1 MRKTWSMILALTM
14 AVSLAGCSSGGNGT
28 KETPSTAT
36 QETEGT
42 VQTEASE
49 ESQEAEYVLNLGD
62 VLAED
67 HPHSQSYYWFADR
80 VKELTKGKVQVNVFV
95 NSALGNQADLI
106 EGLGL
111 GTVQIA
117 KSMTTGLSVYC
128 PEIQVFDLPYMFTS
142 TDQFFDVIDGEIG
155 EYFANDVLG
164 REDMVGIAYFYAGSR
179 NIYSSKPIRSL
190 ADVKGMKLRVPES
203 PIFMSLCES
212 FGCSGTPMSV
222 GELYTA
228 LQTGVVDGAE
238 NAPIFY
244 FSQKHYEAAP
254 YITMTEHIMTPD
266 VVVMSKSYLE
276 SLPQEYQDAIR
287 QAGNEMMQHERE
299 LWFSQEEDAVEK
311 LKEEGV
317 EVIEI
322 DKTEFKNAA
331 EKVWEDYT
339 EIVGQDMI
347 DKIQSLAR

>member
-1 MRKTWSMILALTM
+1 MILALTM

-28 KETPSTAT
+28 KEMPSTAT

-287 QAGNEMMQHERE
+287 QAGKEMMQHERE